1 MNILANNKAC
11 LFSMQVD
18 HLDDNIEDLK
28 HQLNATQTE
37 KVLYEK
43 QVKLLENAFAFVWLN
58 LTIHRGNF
66 YHLSTSLFNC

>member
-37 KVLYEK
+37 KALYEK
-43 QVKLLENAFAFVWLN
+43 QVKLLEKQQQEDKE
-58 LTIHRGNF
+58 
-66 YHLSTSLFNC
+66 